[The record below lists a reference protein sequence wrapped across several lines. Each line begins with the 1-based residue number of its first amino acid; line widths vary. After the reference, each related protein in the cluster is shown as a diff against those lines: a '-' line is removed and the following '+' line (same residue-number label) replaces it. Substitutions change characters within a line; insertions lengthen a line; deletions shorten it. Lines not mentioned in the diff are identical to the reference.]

1 MDSLWRLVMRMQHV
15 KLSGMKIQLF
25 EFASVRPQA
34 LIRFDD
40 MDSHWAKEIVEELAT
55 LEIIQGYE
63 DGTFRPNEP
72 ISRMHVAVL
81 FARASS

>member
-1 MDSLWRLVMRMQHV
+1 
-15 KLSGMKIQLF
+15 
-25 EFASVRPQA
+25 
-34 LIRFDD
+34 

-63 DGTFRPNEP
+63 DGTFRPNEL

>member
-1 MDSLWRLVMRMQHV
+1 
-15 KLSGMKIQLF
+15 
-25 EFASVRPQA
+25 
-34 LIRFDD
+34 

-81 FARASS
+81 FARASSLNQLLSKSLF